1 MRIPFNNI
9 SDFSLQKSGYPDG
22 ELRVS
27 YPFASMGDN
36 RSIVVERD
44 YLADARYYVPQPL
57 DSGMDKESRELLRQ
71 DCGEL
76 LLVGESAATAGLGF
90 LRITRT
96 FATVPFAH
104 IERCAQNTVRF
115 GWAVDSTASGGGVK
129 AQWTRD
135 DKYYYILGQP
145 VGARLMVYFTSGYN
159 VYDYPRGMTLY
170 AYVAEDG
177 CKIEVSRVTV
187 TGFWGGYRDQQTIVM
202 QPSMVYNMTGG
213 RIARSGAYD
222 GFTQYDYKHLPDGK
236 IYELSQPLTPI
247 IIASGQETSTLSD
260 GTYPSLSDYKQLM
273 LAGEAYQCAEATIAR
288 WKGNIYEIATPF
300 VYAR

>member
-9 SDFSLQKSGYPDG
+9 SDSILQKSGYPDG

-44 YLADARYYVPQPL
+44 YLADARYYAPQPL
-57 DSGMDKESRELLRQ
+57 DSEMDKESRELLRQ
-71 DCGEL
+71 DCGKL
-76 LLVGESAATAGLGF
+76 LLVDESATTAGLGL

-96 FATVPFAH
+96 FATVPYSH

-115 GWAVDSTASGGGVK
+115 GWASSGVSYWKK
-129 AQWTRD
+129 AQWTSD
-135 DKYYYILGQP
+135 GKYYYILGEP
-145 VGARLMVYFTSGYN
+145 VGARLTVYFTSGYK
-159 VYDYPRGMTLY
+159 VYDYPRSVSLY
-170 AYVAEDG
+170 AYVDEDG
-177 CKIEVSRVTV
+177 CRIPISAVTYR
-187 TGFWGGYRDQQTIVM
+187 GFWGGYRHEQTIVM
-202 QPSMVYNMTGG
+202 KPDQVRNMANG

-222 GFTQYDYKHLPDGK
+222 GFTQYDYKHLTDGAT
-236 IYELSQPLTPI
+236 YELPQPLTPI
-247 IIASGQETSTLSD
+247 DISSGQETSTLTAN
-260 GTYPSLSDYKQLM
+260 TYPSLEQYKQLM